1 MGAFLRDITLNEA
14 GQVLGLLLSAVG
26 FFIYSAKTR
35 RGILSAK
42 LICDVG
48 YAVQNFM
55 IGAPTGAL
63 INLISVARELVF
75 YRRGSKRWA
84 SHRIWLY
91 LFVALMGFAPLI
103 TWMGIV
109 SLLPSIGSAVA
120 VFAFYCREPHHT
132 RIIGIFS
139 MIPWLIYCV
148 VIPNYGVFLTT
159 VIQLVAAVFGL
170 IRDHREKRRRE
181 GKRNKN

>member
-1 MGAFLRDITLNEA
+1 M
-14 GQVLGLLLSAVG
+14 
-26 FFIYSAKTR
+26 
-35 RGILSAK
+35 
-42 LICDVG
+42 
-48 YAVQNFM
+48 
-55 IGAPTGAL
+55 
-63 INLISVARELVF
+63 
-75 YRRGSKRWA
+75 
-84 SHRIWLY
+84 Y

-159 VIQLVAAVFGL
+159 VVQLVAAVFGL